1 MKFNELIYNEMKIVD
16 LLTVN
21 LSYLEL
27 TKKFNVVGPLRNF
40 SSLNIGEIKK
50 FKFTEKEINSFKKK
64 FNVKI
69 LLNDDINNMKN
80 LKDFLIKKNVVL
92 SCLENKTCYFINSNI
107 LFEVKIE
114 KWPNSNKDQISFYCS
129 TSKISNKTF
138 FLEVLES
145 TTEHTRPKV
154 DSNITMSNIMEIGIN
169 HLAKKLKLKTIL
181 FSGIKEQFNK
191 KSDQDKTGK
200 SSRDRLYL
208 YVLKKKFGNLN
219 KVEQLKNKEGVY
231 FKINLK

>member
-1 MKFNELIYNEMKIVD
+1 MKFKQLIFNEMKIVD

-27 TKKFNVVGPLRNF
+27 SKNFNVIGPLRF
-40 SSLNIGEIKK
+40 FASLTISEIKK
-50 FKFTEKEINSFKKK
+50 FKFTEKEINTFKNK
-64 FNVKI
+64 FKI
-69 LLNDDINNMKN
+69 KFLLNDDINDMKN
-80 LKDFLIKKNVVL
+80 LKHFLIKKNIVL
-92 SCLENKTCYFINSNI
+92 SCLKNKTCYFINNNI

-114 KWPNSNKDQISFYCS
+114 KWPNSNKNQISFYCS

-145 TTEHTRPKV
+145 TTENTRPKV

-169 HLAKKLKLKTIL
+169 YLAKKLKLKTIL

-191 KSDQDKTGK
+191 DLDQDKTGK

-219 KVEQLKNKEGVY
+219 NVKQLKNKDGVY
-231 FKINLK
+231 FQINLK